1 MMKLRVLAA
10 ERMAERT
17 HAAGESVTI
26 VTPRAALS
34 TAALSTTHTDALYAA
49 ALASMGIT
57 GLPSF
62 VAEVAL
68 LENALERVLPHWH
81 LLDTTLYAWRRVAR
95 RSMWRRV
102 TRRNRRVIEPALV
115 TFPQRTAEHD
125 QCGGVL

>member
-1 MMKLRVLAA
+1 MQPRVLAA

-34 TAALSTTHTDALYAA
+34 TAALSTTHTDTLYAA
-49 ALASMGIT
+49 ALAGMGIT

-81 LLDTTLYAWRRVAR
+81 LLDTTLYGWRRVAR

-102 TRRNRRVIEPALV
+102 TRRSRRVTEPALV